1 MKNIIPVIL
10 AGGIGERFWPLSRSS
25 RPKQLLPL
33 TSHRTMIEE
42 TFGRARALQSRGGVP
57 LVMTGKP
64 IASRMKALLS
74 GTWRY
79 DLIVEPVGKN
89 TAPALAL
96 AASWIESRYGE
107 SIMVVLPADHR
118 VGPIRAFVKAARR
131 ACFLADARNQLIV
144 FGVKPT
150 RPDTGYGYL
159 LLGEKTG
166 AGNGIASYRVS
177 RFIEKPDAAL
187 AARYCG
193 SASYRWNSG
202 MFVWKTSV
210 FLQEVKTHMPG
221 LFSLSG
227 EAARG
232 RFSHKAIDRFY
243 RAAEKESVDYGI
255 MERSRRVSAVTG
267 AFQWDDIGSWES
279 LARIS
284 RANKAGTVA
293 AGDRIFEQGCPESI
307 IVNRS
312 SHALAV
318 IDCPATAVVA
328 TDDAVLVISR
338 SKLPDLKR
346 YLAGMKK
353 SGKFPSRLF

>member
-1 MKNIIPVIL
+1 MMRTIPVIL

-25 RPKQLLPL
+25 HPKQLLPL
-33 TSHRTMIEE
+33 TSRRTMIEE
-42 TFGRARALQSRGGVP
+42 TFGRARALQTRGVVP

-74 GTWRY
+74 GKRRY

-118 VGPIRAFVKAARR
+118 VKPTKAFVKAVRY
-131 ACFLADARNQLIV
+131 ACFLADAHNRLVV
-144 FGVKPT
+144 FGIRPT
-150 RPDTGYGYL
+150 RPETGYGYL
-159 LLGEKTG
+159 LLGKETS
-166 AGNGIASYRVS
+166 NGKGVKSHAVS

-187 AARYCG
+187 AARCCG
-193 SASYRWNSG
+193 SSSYRWNSG

-210 FLQEVKTHMPG
+210 FLQEVKAHMPG
-221 LFSLSG
+221 LFSLAG

-232 RFSHKAIDRFY
+232 GFSLKAIDRFY
-243 RAAEKESVDYGI
+243 RAAGKESVDYGI
-255 MERSRRVSAVTG
+255 MEHSRRVSAVTG
-267 AFQWDDIGSWES
+267 VFQWDDIGSWDS

-284 RANKAGTVA
+284 RGNKAGTVLV
-293 AGDRIFEQGCPESI
+293 GDRIFEQGCSKSI
-307 IVNRS
+307 IVNPS

-318 IDCPATAVVA
+318 IDCPETAVVA
-328 TDDAVLVISR
+328 TDDAILVIAR
-338 SKLPDLKR
+338 SSLPDLKR
-346 YLAGMKK
+346 YLAEMKK